1 MQAHEMTPSQRRA
14 HEAAQRRLEEERAR
28 QKQPRQPSFAGFERI
43 LKGIPVASAE
53 AIEAYERNKVAEE
66 KKALWKRRKELL
78 ESMPAIPLDDTAIT
92 RVIKEDY
99 LERPAMLAVKTALS
113 AKSQTRYLM
122 LAGGADAKRSV
133 GVGKTTAAAHALV
146 TLGGGHY
153 VYSDD
158 LAPLASSIHRDDRAQ
173 MAALE
178 QCRCL
183 VIDELGIEASD
194 GRRRARDA
202 ALFRLIDRR
211 QGRPK
216 LTILVS
222 NLDIKTLMQQFDPR
236 LRSRLQ
242 QAMHAEDCTGADM
255 RRAAK

>member
-1 MQAHEMTPSQRRA
+1 MHEMTPKHRSE
-14 HEAAQRRLEEERAR
+14 HEAAAKRLEDARAK
-28 QKQPRQPSFAGFERI
+28 QKQPKQPTFAGFERI
-43 LKGIPVASAE
+43 LKGIPVATPE
-53 AIEAYERNKVAEE
+53 QIEAYEQNKRNEE
-66 KKALWKRRKELL
+66 RKALWTRRKELL
-78 ESMPAIPLDDTAIT
+78 ESMPAIPLDDSAIT
-92 RVIKEDY
+92 RVIREDY
-99 LERPAMLAVKTALS
+99 QERPAMFAVKAALS
-113 AKSQTRYLM
+113 VKSPTRYLM
-122 LAGGADAKRSV
+122 LTGGADAKKSV

-242 QAMHAEDCTGADM
+242 QAMHAEDCTGKDM
-255 RRAAK
+255 RRGGT

>member
-1 MQAHEMTPSQRRA
+1 MHEMTPSQRRA
-14 HEAAQRRLEEERAR
+14 HKDAAQRLRDAKTKAAAKPVR
-28 QKQPRQPSFAGFERI
+28 QGTLTGFEAIVAR
-43 LKGIPVASAE
+43 LPVASAE
-53 AIEAYERNKVAEE
+53 AIEAYERNKLAEE
-66 KKALWKRRKELL
+66 RKALWLRRKELL
-78 ESMPAIPLDDTAIT
+78 ESMPAIPLDDAAIT

-99 LERPAMLAVKTALS
+99 RERPAMLAVKAALS
-113 AKSQTRYLM
+113 LKSPTRYL
-122 LAGGADAKRSV
+122 LLTGGADAKKSV

-146 TLGGGHY
+146 TLGGGQY

-173 MAALE
+173 MSTLE

-194 GRRRARDA
+194 ARRRARDA
-202 ALFRLIDRR
+202 ALFRLVDRR

-216 LTILVS
+216 LTIMIT
-222 NLDIKTLMQQFDPR
+222 NLHAKTLMEQFDPR

-242 QAMHAEDCTGADM
+242 QAMHIEDCSGLDM
-255 RRAAK
+255 RRGT